1 MRERTL
7 IKNVMYTPENSFFMT
22 PKKIPNSDSSIITA
36 CCQFVI
42 RWAETTHPKN
52 KNYIQTIRCYVFIK
66 QFFICKCSQ

>member
-7 IKNVMYTPENSFFMT
+7 KKNNVMYTPENSFFMT
-22 PKKIPNSDSSIITA
+22 PKKVPNSDSSIITA

-52 KNYIQTIRCYVFIK
+52 KNYI
-66 QFFICKCSQ
+66 